1 VAPSDGATSEKDK
14 ERRLPDVFRDAWTQA
29 LSAVSNAEEEAQRA
43 LARVWSPEEVRKNAQ
58 AFAEKLVGQRK
69 EVEKSIDAGVK
80 RTLAR
85 SKLPRREE
93 VEALRARAT
102 ALSARVNALAQ
113 KRRSSR

>member
-1 VAPSDGATSEKDK
+1 VSSSDATIPEKEK
-14 ERRLPDVFRDAWTQA
+14 ERRLPELFRDAWTQA
-29 LSAVSNAEEEAQRA
+29 LSAVSSAEEEAQRA
-43 LARVWSPEEVRKNAQ
+43 LGRVWSPDDVRKHAQ

-93 VEALRARAT
+93 VEALRARAS
-102 ALSARVNALAQ
+102 ALAARLDALAQ
-113 KRRSSR
+113 KRRSAR